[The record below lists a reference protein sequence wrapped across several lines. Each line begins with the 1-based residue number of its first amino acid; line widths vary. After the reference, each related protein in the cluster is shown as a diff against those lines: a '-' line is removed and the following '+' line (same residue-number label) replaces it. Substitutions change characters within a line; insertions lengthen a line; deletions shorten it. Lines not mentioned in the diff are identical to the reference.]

1 MEIYSG
7 IKIPRAEIEKIDVKG
22 KNILINEQNEK
33 MGDIDVLALNQE
45 KKEILIFELKFYKPA
60 MSMNDISLWD
70 RSTVNL
76 KRRVTL

>member
-60 MSMNDISLWD
+60 MSMNDISL
-70 RSTVNL
+70 
-76 KRRVTL
+76 